1 MKLAILGAQMR
12 GKFIVFEGIDGS
24 GKSSVSANIEERLKS
39 AGRRVL
45 RAREP
50 GGTPIGEKV
59 RAVLLDPANAEMV
72 PWTELFLYMASRAQ
86 LVDQVIRPALKE
98 GVDVLCDRY
107 YYSTAAYQGAA
118 GKVGVPVVLRVAEE
132 VAKFQRPDLV
142 LLFDVPPRVARQ
154 RAGDRNDR
162 VEAKGEAY
170 QERVRRGFL
179 KMAKADRRF
188 TVLDASRPAD
198 EVFEAARKAVDRVL

>member
-1 MKLAILGAQMR
+1 MR

-24 GKSSVSANIEERLKS
+24 GKSSVSAKIEERLKA
-39 AGRRVL
+39 AGRKVL
-45 RAREP
+45 RTREP
-50 GGTPIGEKV
+50 GGTPIGEKC
-59 RAVLLDPANAEMV
+59 RGVLLDPANAEMF

-86 LVDQVIRPALKE
+86 LVDQVIRPALAK

-118 GKVGVPVVLRVAEE
+118 GKVGVPVVLQLAEE
-132 VAKFQRPDLV
+132 VAKFQRPDRV
-142 LLFDVPPRVARQ
+142 LLFDVPPKVARQ
-154 RAGDRNDR
+154 RAGDRRDR

-179 KMAKADRRF
+179 KMAKADKRF
-188 TVLDASRPAD
+188 TVLDASKPAD
-198 EVFEAARKAVDRVL
+198 VVLEAAWKAVDRVL

>member
-1 MKLAILGAQMR
+1 MR
-12 GKFIVFEGIDGS
+12 GRFIVVEGIDGS
-24 GKSSVSANIEERLKS
+24 GKSTVAARVAEELARR
-39 AGRRVL
+39 GRKVL
-45 RAREP
+45 RTREP
-50 GGTPIGEKV
+50 GGTPLGEKI
-59 RAVLLDPANAEMV
+59 RTLLLDANNAEMV
-72 PWTELFLYMASRAQ
+72 PFTELFLYMASRAQ

-118 GKVGVPVVLRVAEE
+118 GKVGIPVVLKLAEE

-162 VEAKGEAY
+162 VESKGEAY

-188 TVLDASRPAD
+188 RVLDASRPAD

>member
-1 MKLAILGAQMR
+1 MR

-24 GKSSVSANIEERLKS
+24 GKSSVSAKIEERLKS

-45 RAREP
+45 RTREP

-118 GKVGVPVVLRVAEE
+118 GKVGIPVVLKLAEE

-154 RAGDRNDR
+154 RAGDRSDR
-162 VEAKGEAY
+162 VESKGEAY

-188 TVLDASRPAD
+188 KVLDASRPAD
-198 EVFEAARKAVDRVL
+198 DVFEAARKAVDRVL